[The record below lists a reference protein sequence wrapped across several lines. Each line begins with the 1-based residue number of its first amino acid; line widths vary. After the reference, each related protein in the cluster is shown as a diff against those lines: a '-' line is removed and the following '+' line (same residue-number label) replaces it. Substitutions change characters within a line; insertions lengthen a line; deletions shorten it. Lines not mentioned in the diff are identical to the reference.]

1 MLELRKDIKSLN
13 TDILLM
19 EESIQALNN
28 YRKQNNAVIVQLQNE
43 IRMLNSAIVNF
54 DNALKDE
61 DSNPSAEKDS
71 FE

>member
-1 MLELRKDIKSLN
+1 MELRKDIKSLN

-19 EESIQALNN
+19 EESLQALNN

-43 IRMLNSAIVNF
+43 IRMLNSAIDKL
-54 DNALKDE
+54 DNSATKEAINLK
-61 DSNPSAEKDS
+61 AEKDS

>member
-1 MLELRKDIKSLN
+1 MELRKDIKSLN

-19 EESIQALNN
+19 EESLQALNN

-43 IRMLNSAIVNF
+43 IRMLNSAIDKL
-54 DNALKDE
+54 DNSVTKEVINLK
-61 DSNPSAEKDS
+61 SEKDS

>member
-1 MLELRKDIKSLN
+1 
-13 TDILLM
+13 M

-43 IRMLNSAIVNF
+43 IRMLNSTIVNF
-54 DNALKDE
+54 DNALTEE
-61 DSNPSAEKDS
+61 DSNLSAEKDS